1 MLRIKYS
8 FDEIQP
14 TLIVRFRHE
23 NQNNYGKAAILY
35 LNSESSSWYNKKRMP
50 MLSRRNQWKKEI
62 IKLKKH

>member
-35 LNSESSSWYNKKRMP
+35 LNSESSWYNKKGCQCFQGEISGKKK
-50 MLSRRNQWKKEI
+50 LSS
-62 IKLKKH
+62 

>member
-35 LNSESSSWYNKKRMP
+35 LNSESSSWYNKKGCQCFQGEISGKKK
-50 MLSRRNQWKKEI
+50 LSS
-62 IKLKKH
+62 